1 MILTSRIARYLL
13 ILLTSLIFSIIIT
26 EYYWMSFE
34 KAIYPPKV
42 YYSPITEN
50 FVITKV
56 RNKKYLV
63 TDKEGNELSRKDFER
78 LLPFLTYKQLLYKGT
93 MPDTI
98 QNVSI
103 DVHKVRE
110 NNFSIPLK
118 PKEMASFQIPLAP
131 LIESAPNRA
140 DLQLPE
146 DMFRI
151 TERLEFINCEA
162 NTINEEKSKL
172 FNDVLVE
179 KGFTF
184 PAKKIF
190 GNPSTRKAFDEG
202 YFIVDNTDNFFHLKR
217 IKGKPYVKKIEL
229 PNIKIKYIKVRE
241 LNLRE
246 FYGLVVSED
255 NRLFVISYDK
265 YKFIELP
272 VKGYASKEMQI
283 KFTGDLFYRLVTI
296 TAKDSIA
303 SFVMNRNYRLL
314 DTYSEKWKG
323 NNETIAGKFF
333 KNFFP
338 FSLTFTDRN
347 NSYVDFYGRH
357 NYSFIVNII
366 LAIIAFF
373 ILWKYFNR
381 KPVTQILDL
390 IIIVFT
396 GIFGFIAV
404 LLIRDET

>member
-1 MILTSRIARYLL
+1 MA
-13 ILLTSLIFSIIIT
+13 
-26 EYYWMSFE
+26 FE
-34 KAIYPPKV
+34 KAIFPPKV

-50 FVITKV
+50 FVITKI

-63 TDKEGNELSRKDFER
+63 TDRKGNRLPRKDFER

-98 QNVSI
+98 QNILI
-103 DVHKVRE
+103 DIHKIRE

-118 PKEMASFQIPLAP
+118 PKEMASFKIPLAP

-151 TERLEFINCEA
+151 TDRIEFINCET
-162 NTINEEKSKL
+162 NTVTEDKSELFTKVLSEKDFS
-172 FNDVLVE
+172 
-179 KGFTF
+179 F

-202 YFIVDNTDNFFHLKR
+202 YFIVDNNDKLFHLKR
-217 IKGKPYVKKIEL
+217 IKGKPYVKKIKL
-229 PNIKIKYIKVRE
+229 PDIKIKYIKVRE

-255 NRLFVISYDK
+255 NRLFIISYDN

-272 VKGYASKEMQI
+272 VKGYNSNEMQV
-283 KFTGDLFYRLVTI
+283 KFTGDLLYRLVTLS
-296 TAKDSIA
+296 AKDSIA
-303 SFVMNRNYRLL
+303 SFVMNRNYKLV
-314 DTYSEKWKG
+314 DTYFEKWKG
-323 NNETIAGKFF
+323 NNETTAGIFF

-338 FSLTFTDRN
+338 FSLSFTDRN
-347 NSYVDFYGRH
+347 NAYVDFYGKY

-366 LAIIAFF
+366 LVVIAFF

-390 IIIVFT
+390 IIILFT